1 MKRLSRNCSS
11 LLIVLLSL
19 MANSS
24 CNSSAKQMDHSLTT
38 VLERGKAIDLY
49 QIDFQKADLDQLF
62 AKLAY
67 VKNFK
72 MGEDNIKYTKDQPLT
87 IHPYILYNIS
97 EPRIVE
103 RYEKRESYL
112 IKKGEM
118 YADTVFIERSV
129 PIIGLKDADM
139 RTFGHWGQKDIIF
152 NRIATS
158 STKKNKL
165 IRFRLESD
173 ALKGV
178 TEKTYRTL
186 FELLKNK
193 YKTTT
198 VKVEPQENKP
208 NSYQWKTKDQ
218 VVYLMLNKDEDL
230 NNITIMVSFINAD
243 TKGFLPEFGH

>member
-1 MKRLSRNCSS
+1 
-11 LLIVLLSL
+11 
-19 MANSS
+19 
-24 CNSSAKQMDHSLTT
+24 MDHILTT
-38 VLERGKAIDLY
+38 VLERGKAIDLS

-72 MGEDNIKYTKDQPLT
+72 MGEDNLKYTKDQPLT
-87 IHPYILYNIS
+87 IHPYMLYNIT

-112 IKKGEM
+112 IKKGQM
-118 YADTVFIERSV
+118 YADTVLIERSV

-139 RTFGHWGQKDIIF
+139 RTFGYWGQKDIIF
-152 NRIATS
+152 NRISTS

-165 IRFRLESD
+165 IRLRLESD

-178 TEKTYRTL
+178 TEKTYQNL
-186 FELLKNK
+186 FEMLKNK

-198 VKVEPQENKP
+198 VKVEPQDNRP

-230 NNITIMVSFINAD
+230 NNITIMVSFINAN